1 MNKKL
6 TGIYA
11 ALFTPFDKD
20 GKIMYD
26 ALQRHVDNLVNQGLD
41 GFYVNGSTGESFLMT
56 KEKRLLKQ
64 WWKPIMDG
72 RQLSATVAQLARS
85 LLLT

>member
-1 MNKKL
+1 MNQKL

-56 KEKRLLKQ
+56 NEDIRIAKISQ
-64 WWKPIMDG
+64 G
-72 RQLSATVAQLARS
+72 CNLSSILARDKV
-85 LLLT
+85 T

>member
-1 MNKKL
+1 MHYLKEKAMNQKL

-56 KEKRLLKQ
+56 NEERKKAHPSLRGILLEKLNC
-64 WWKPIMDG
+64 
-72 RQLSATVAQLARS
+72 
-85 LLLT
+85 